1 LLARAK
7 PQAMIISPEDA
18 ARCVEHGLYMTIKNI
33 AKHIITIA
41 NVATVRASSITAP
54 MISA

>member
-1 LLARAK
+1 LARAK

-18 ARCVEHGLYMTIKNI
+18 ARCVQHGLYKTIKKI

-41 NVATVRASSITAP
+41 NVATVRASSISAP